1 MIIPINS
8 LMNMEMQLYGGL
20 GMNAAAPS
28 YLNGYRGASNNSIYS
43 PSFYGYGNNSIYS
56 PSFYGYGNN
65 GTIFGQNI
73 PSQYKTQNSSVP
85 AGTPFQG
92 LTNQQVNAITDYY
105 VKNLEPSES
114 LANAAIMGTAFGTI
128 MANPRTIVHP
138 WNSLRSFG
146 DVKEMFK
153 GVKVDG
159 SDMNKLWKDY
169 NVVMEEAYSQMQRAT
184 ARSKSRWTCGL
195 FRKGYT
201 QNEYNE
207 LKKIMQE
214 ALDSKDINKIAE
226 ATEKLRHA
234 YSNNGHIPG
243 LWDKIRGKKSST
255 VASRLAD
262 TTTITNNAKTLM
274 SYNKM
279 TLSKAFKKAGGKLGL
294 AFGLIEILMN
304 IPKIQAGYAKD
315 EENAKLGIKSNNGGK
330 QLAQTSVKAVCN
342 TVGWAAGETLAIW
355 GFAKAGAAI
364 GTALGPGIG
373 TIAGATIGFLGGSIG
388 MWLGGKLGKGLMGN
402 DVANKI
408 EAEKLTQTSEGQI
421 QLLQHTLE
429 QAQSGAK
436 MDVNT
441 QQALQTA
448 IAQMA

>member
-1 MIIPINS
+1 MITPINS

-20 GMNAAAPS
+20 NTNTAAPS
-28 YLNGYRGASNNSIYS
+28 YLNGYKGVSNNSIYS
-43 PSFYGYGNNSIYS
+43 PAFYGYGNV
-56 PSFYGYGNN
+56 YGNN
-65 GTIFGQNI
+65 GTVFQQNI
-73 PSQYKTQNSSVP
+73 PSQYKTQNSNSSVP
-85 AGTPFQG
+85 AGTPFKG
-92 LTNQQVNAITDYY
+92 LSDEDVNALTDFYA
-105 VKNLEPSES
+105 KNLDPSES
-114 LANAAIMGTAFGTI
+114 LASAAIMGTAMGTL

-159 SDMNKLWKDY
+159 SDMNKLWKEN

-195 FRKGYT
+195 FRKRYT

-262 TTTITNNAKTLM
+262 TTTITNNAKTLIG
-274 SYNKM
+274 YNKM
-279 TLSKAFKKAGGKLGL
+279 TLSKAFKKAGGKVGL

-373 TIAGATIGFLGGSIG
+373 TIAGAAIGFLGGSIG

-408 EAEKLTQTSEGQI
+408 EAEKLAQTTEGQV
-421 QLLQHTLE
+421 QLLQLAME
-429 QAQSGAK
+429 KAQSGEK
-436 MDVNT
+436 IDPKT
-441 QQALQTA
+441 QQAVQNVISQLA
-448 IAQMA
+448 

>member
-1 MIIPINS
+1 MVSSINS

-20 GMNAAAPS
+20 GSNSAAPS
-28 YLNGYRGASNNSIYS
+28 YFNGYRAQSNNA
-43 PSFYGYGNNSIYS
+43 IYS

-73 PSQYKTQNSSVP
+73 PQQYKTETSNSSVP
-85 AGTPFQG
+85 AGTPFKG
-92 LTNQQVNAITDYY
+92 LTDEQVNALTDYY
-105 VKNLEPSES
+105 AKNLDPSES
-114 LANAAIMGTAFGTI
+114 FASAAIMGTAFGTI
-128 MANPRTIVHP
+128 MANPRTLVHP
-138 WNSLRSFG
+138 WNSLTSFG

-153 GVKVDG
+153 GVKENG
-159 SDMNKLWKDY
+159 SAMNKLWKEN
-169 NVVMEEAYSQMQRAT
+169 NVVMEEAYSQMQRAK
-184 ARSKSRWTCGL
+184 ARSKWKIGA
-195 FRKGYT
+195 FRKRYT
-201 QNEYNE
+201 KDEYNQ

-226 ATEKLRHA
+226 STESLRHA
-234 YSNNGHIPG
+234 YSSNGFIPG
-243 LWDKIRGKKSST
+243 LFDKICGKKSST

-262 TTTITNNAKTLM
+262 TATITNNAKTLM
-274 SYNKM
+274 GYNKM
-279 TLSKAFKKAGGKLGL
+279 TLGNAFKKAGGKVGL
-294 AFGLIEILMN
+294 VFGLLEIAMN
-304 IPKIQAGYAKD
+304 ISKIQAGYAKD

-373 TIAGATIGFLGGSIG
+373 TIAGAAIGFLGGSIG

-402 DVANKI
+402 DVSNKI
-408 EAEKLTQTSEGQI
+408 EAEKLAQSSEGQV
-421 QLLQHTLE
+421 QLLQHALE

-436 MDVNT
+436 MDLRT
-441 QQALQTA
+441 QQALQSA
-448 IAQMA
+448 ITQLA

>member
-1 MIIPINS
+1 MVSSINS

-20 GMNAAAPS
+20 GSNSAAPS
-28 YLNGYRGASNNSIYS
+28 YFNGYRAQSNNA
-43 PSFYGYGNNSIYS
+43 IYS

-73 PSQYKTQNSSVP
+73 PQQYKTETSNSSVP
-85 AGTPFQG
+85 AGTPFKG
-92 LTNQQVNAITDYY
+92 LTDEQVKALTDYY
-105 VKNLEPSES
+105 AKNLDPSES
-114 LANAAIMGTAFGTI
+114 FASAAIMGTAFGTI
-128 MANPRTIVHP
+128 MANPRTLVHP
-138 WNSLRSFG
+138 WNSLTSFG

-153 GVKVDG
+153 GVKENG
-159 SDMNKLWKDY
+159 SAMNKLWKEN
-169 NVVMEEAYSQMQRAT
+169 NVVMEEAYSQMQRAK
-184 ARSKSRWTCGL
+184 ARSKWKIGA
-195 FRKGYT
+195 FRKRYT
-201 QNEYNE
+201 KDEYNQ

-226 ATEKLRHA
+226 ATESLRHA
-234 YSNNGHIPG
+234 YSSNGFIPG
-243 LWDKIRGKKSST
+243 LFDKICGKKSST

-262 TTTITNNAKTLM
+262 TATITNNAKTLM
-274 SYNKM
+274 GYNKM
-279 TLSKAFKKAGGKLGL
+279 TLGKAFKKAGGKVGL
-294 AFGLIEILMN
+294 VFGLLEIAMN

-373 TIAGATIGFLGGSIG
+373 TVAGAAIGFLGGSIG

-402 DVANKI
+402 DVSNKI
-408 EAEKLTQTSEGQI
+408 EAEKLAQSSEGQV
-421 QLLQHTLE
+421 QLLQHALE

-436 MDVNT
+436 MDLRT

-448 IAQMA
+448 ITQLA

>member
-1 MIIPINS
+1 MVSSINS

-20 GMNAAAPS
+20 GSNSAAPS
-28 YLNGYRGASNNSIYS
+28 YFNGYRAQSNNA
-43 PSFYGYGNNSIYS
+43 IYS

-73 PSQYKTQNSSVP
+73 PQQYKTETSNSSVP
-85 AGTPFQG
+85 AGTPFKG
-92 LTNQQVNAITDYY
+92 LTDEQVNALTDYY
-105 VKNLEPSES
+105 TKNLDPSES
-114 LANAAIMGTAFGTI
+114 FASAAIMGTAFGTI
-128 MANPRTIVHP
+128 MANPRTLVHP
-138 WNSLRSFG
+138 WNSLTSFG

-153 GVKVDG
+153 GVKENG
-159 SDMNKLWKDY
+159 SAMNKLWKEN

-184 ARSKSRWTCGL
+184 ARTKWKAGV
-195 FRKGYT
+195 FRKRYT
-201 QNEYNE
+201 ADEYKE
-207 LKKIMQE
+207 LKRIMQE

-226 ATEKLRHA
+226 ATETLRHA
-234 YSNNGHIPG
+234 YCRNGKVFQAWNWIKNIGKADGAKSVVDSPLEMIKDTKTIKNN
-243 LWDKIRGKKSST
+243 T
-255 VASRLAD
+255 
-262 TTTITNNAKTLM
+262 KTLIG
-274 SYNKM
+274 YNKM
-279 TLSKAFKKAGGKLGL
+279 TLGKAFKTAGGKVGL
-294 AFGLIEILMN
+294 AFGLLEILMN

-364 GTALGPGIG
+364 GTAFGPGIG
-373 TIAGATIGFLGGSIG
+373 TIAGAAIGFLGGSIG

-408 EAEKLTQTSEGQI
+408 EAEKLSQTTEGQV

-436 MDVNT
+436 MDLKT
-441 QQALQTA
+441 QQALQSA
-448 IAQMA
+448 ITQLT